1 MGDKAASTV
10 GAGGGD
16 REQELV
22 IQMHAPISSRREFS
36 LWIVA
41 LVLAAGTT
49 ALDLLLRDTS
59 TSLIAILFFC
69 TVIGYFGPRQAWR
82 WGLLFGIFLPLGHLL
97 WRRTGEL
104 SGVLAFMPALVGA
117 YLGAFLEKMVRELRG
132 SP

>member
-1 MGDKAASTV
+1 M
-10 GAGGGD
+10 
-16 REQELV
+16 
-22 IQMHAPISSRREFS
+22 F
-36 LWIVA
+36 
-41 LVLAAGTT
+41 LAAGV
-49 ALDLLLRDTS
+49 AILDLLLRDTS

-82 WGLLFGIFLPLGHLL
+82 WGLLFGAFLPLGHLL